1 MATGVCFAGQA
12 SFRVTTNQVAVRQV
26 EGGKGSG
33 GEGEPGNGDVPR
45 AGGTPASTEANEQ
58 LLRLV
63 TLYST
68 LTPYQADATCWCGR
82 VEAARLRNR
91 LMTEARLATRSGSGA
106 AQSLA
111 SRPLGLL
118 TDGVRAFIHCL
129 NLRRYLCDGGE
140 RSVKDN

>member
-1 MATGVCFAGQA
+1 MGAKV
-12 SFRVTTNQVAVRQV
+12 N
-26 EGGKGSG
+26 
-33 GEGEPGNGDVPR
+33 PGTETYRER
-45 AGGTPASTEANEQ
+45 AERRMSTEANEQ